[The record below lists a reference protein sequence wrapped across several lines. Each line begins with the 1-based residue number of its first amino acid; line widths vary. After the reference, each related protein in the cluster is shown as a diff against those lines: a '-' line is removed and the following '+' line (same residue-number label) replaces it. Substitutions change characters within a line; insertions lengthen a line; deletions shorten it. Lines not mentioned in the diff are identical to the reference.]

1 MADLFRRRGRNWR
14 RPAPVSRMWPRF
26 LLGGL
31 LLAVI
36 VLVVGALAVTT
47 PSDSAG
53 PAGAG
58 DNIGVPAPFET
69 ASPAATAAA
78 QPIPVPARLLLALS
92 STAAWRAPTGSCP
105 GTPITLEYTTD
116 GGATWKPSTSAGAL
130 GATSVLD
137 LERGA
142 SGAVIAIGQVP
153 DDCAPRELTTVNRA
167 DKWKPNPTPLG
178 AWYVAPGSPAS
189 VTSPTGVIAAPCPAV
204 ADVRAGV
211 EQNVAVLCTDERLYR
226 SKDAG
231 VTWDTG
237 IWVPGAR
244 ALGSNRQGYLVA
256 AMGTPMCGGVVLE
269 VFSPSMAP
277 RDRTVVGCHETD
289 ADPAATPVSIS
300 VAADAVWLWVGDQIV
315 ALTRN
320 GATWA

>member
-1 MADLFRRRGRNWR
+1 MADFLKRRHGRGWR
-14 RPAPVSRMWPRF
+14 RPVPVSRVWPRF

-31 LLAVI
+31 LVVVI

-47 PSDSAG
+47 PTDSAG

-58 DNIGVPAPFET
+58 QVPAPVET
-69 ASPAATAAA
+69 AAPAPTAAV

-92 STAAWRAPTGSCP
+92 STAAWRAPSGSCP
-105 GTPITLEYTTD
+105 GAPITLEYTTD

-130 GATSVLD
+130 GATAVLD

-153 DDCAPRELTTVNRA
+153 DDCAPRELTTINRA
-167 DKWKPNPTPLG
+167 DKWKPNPTPIG
-178 AWYVAPGSPAS
+178 AWYVTPGVSAS
-189 VTSPTGVIAAPCPAV
+189 VTSPTGVVAAPCPAV

-211 EQNVAVLCTDERLYR
+211 EQNVAVLCNDERLYR

-256 AMGTPMCGGVVLE
+256 AMGTPMCSGVVLE

-289 ADPAATPVSIS
+289 ADPAVTPVSIS

>member
-1 MADLFRRRGRNWR
+1 MTALFRGTPGRRWR
-14 RPAPVSRMWPRF
+14 RTTPVSRTWPRL

-31 LLAVI
+31 LVTVI
-36 VLVVGALAVTT
+36 ALVVVALVVTR
-47 PSDSAG
+47 PSESGGSAG
-53 PAGAG
+53 GG
-58 DNIGVPAPFET
+58 GEVPVPVD
-69 ASPAATAAA
+69 AATPPPTAAA
-78 QPIPVPARLLLALS
+78 QPVPVPARLLLALS
-92 STAAWRAPTGSCP
+92 STAAWRAPAGSCP
-105 GTPITLEYTTD
+105 GAPITLEYTTD

-167 DKWKPNPTPLG
+167 DKWKPNPTPIG
-178 AWYVAPGSPAS
+178 AWYVTPGSPAS
-189 VTSPTGVIAAPCPAV
+189 VTSPAGVLAAPCPAV
-204 ADVRAGV
+204 VDVRAGV
-211 EQNVAVLCTDERLYR
+211 EQNVAVLCNDERLYR

-231 VTWDTG
+231 ATWDSG
-237 IWVPGAR
+237 VWVPGAR
-244 ALGSNRQGYLVA
+244 GLGSNRQGYLVA
-256 AMGTPMCGGVVLE
+256 AMGTPMCTGVVLE
-269 VFSPSMAP
+269 VFAPSMAP

-289 ADPAATPVSIS
+289 ADPAVTPVSIS

-320 GATWA
+320 GTTWA